1 MLKRFKQKTKKN
13 NEENRHR
20 RFFFMDNYPYPCIP
34 RGESRRRTGGDVKS
48 RFGVVSP
55 ESVPKLQFRSKSF
68 DVEPA
73 LACWRDDSREYRA
86 AQLRVV
92 IFEGFR
98 RQGAAVRR
106 RQRLHALRRNG
117 SHALDREV
125 RGQAPARSLDLRRSA
140 DRDHAELLLY
150 SENRVLCHLGD
161 SEFEHGFGWNSDFLL
176 RLGIKT
182 RARLPLLFDQ
192 LAKAGQNEFARLF
205 DRFVSEGPE
214 RIEEYSSGLLI
225 GLGGFQQERG
235 EVLFWSSLE
244 SFMTAASDAFKEI
257 VPPLLHPTPPVVT
270 HWFQ

>member
-1 MLKRFKQKTKKN
+1 MSC
-13 NEENRHR
+13 
-20 RFFFMDNYPYPCIP
+20 PCL
-34 RGESRRRTGGDVKS
+34 
-48 RFGVVSP
+48 
-55 ESVPKLQFRSKSF
+55 KLQLILEISGQQIATPSIFGAQHRAQQLIERVAHLKGVSYRS
-68 DVEPA
+68 V
-73 LACWRDDSREYRA
+73 
-86 AQLRVV
+86 
-92 IFEGFR
+92 
-98 RQGAAVRR
+98 
-106 RQRLHALRRNG
+106 G
-117 SHALDREV
+117 SHEV
-125 RGQAPARSLDLRRSA
+125 RGQAPARSLDLRQSA

-150 SENRVLCHLGD
+150 SENCVLCHLGD
-161 SEFEHGFGWNSDFLL
+161 SEFEHGFGGNSDFLL
-176 RLGIKT
+176 RLGIRT

-205 DRFVSEGPE
+205 DRFVSEGTE